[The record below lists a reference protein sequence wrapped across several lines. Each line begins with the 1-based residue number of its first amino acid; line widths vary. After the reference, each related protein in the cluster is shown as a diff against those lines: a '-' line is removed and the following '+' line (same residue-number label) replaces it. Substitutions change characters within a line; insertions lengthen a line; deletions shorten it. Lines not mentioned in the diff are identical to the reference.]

1 MKEIF
6 SKPAEESVWALASMV
21 IDTQEG
27 QVSCLK
33 AEFVKEIV
41 SIIESNLQMKMKRI
55 SIFRE
60 GNE

>member
-1 MKEIF
+1 MI
-6 SKPAEESVWALASMV
+6 